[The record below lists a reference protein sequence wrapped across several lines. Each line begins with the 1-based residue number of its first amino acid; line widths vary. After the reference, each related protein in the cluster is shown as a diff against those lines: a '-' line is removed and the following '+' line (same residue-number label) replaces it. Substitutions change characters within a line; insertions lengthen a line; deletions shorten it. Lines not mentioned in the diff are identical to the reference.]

1 MKRTSIGRLL
11 AILLTLGLIAAAC
24 GSDDT
29 SDSTTSDDTSSDSD
43 DTSSD
48 SDDTSS
54 DSDDTSSDSD
64 DTSSDSDD
72 TAASGLEGTL
82 RVLIHQNP
90 AGVEFFEAFNDEF
103 EAANPGV
110 EIDLSIVEADA
121 LSTTNQTRLTAK
133 DVDVT
138 TISLSGFDKAVQD
151 YMTNADPPAWQQ
163 LIDAGLIKDL
173 TGETFLGNYDQSAI
187 DSSSYNGGVYAV
199 ALGRT
204 TTSGMFVNDDL
215 LAEVGLSTPTTF
227 DELVEACPVVEAAG
241 KKCMIA
247 GGQDGWPVHV
257 GSYGLLGALYPDQQ
271 GLVEGLWTGEA
282 KWNDEQG
289 LELFDRYATYASLL
303 DAESAGLT
311 GDSAAARW
319 IVGDIAFGPMGGWN
333 AGTIED
339 AEFGWSYIPFPGSDN
354 AADNQTLF
362 GKIDMSLAVAS
373 DTPVPELASAYLA
386 AFSDTDS
393 YNAFANA
400 TGYIPTQPTAVLDN
414 TLGESISPLLQEG
427 NFAIHLEQWM
437 VVPKGAG
444 QWANGWE
451 AARWLYLGDFG
462 DPVEAANQ
470 AQSDW
475 ESGLEG

>member
-1 MKRTSIGRLL
+1 MRSKKSRVATALV
-11 AILLTLGLIAAAC
+11 AFGLVVAAC
-24 GSDDT
+24 GSDDDGADDSSADDSSADGET
-29 SDSTTSDDTSSDSD
+29 SDGATSD
-43 DTSSD
+43 
-48 SDDTSS
+48 
-54 DSDDTSSDSD
+54 
-64 DTSSDSDD
+64 
-72 TAASGLEGTL
+72 LEGTL

-90 AGVEFFEAFNDEF
+90 AGVEFFESFNDEF

-110 EIDLSIVEADA
+110 TIDLSIVEADS
-121 LSTTNQTRLTAK
+121 LSTTNQTRLTAE
-133 DVDVT
+133 DIDVT
-138 TISLSGFDKAVQD
+138 TISLSGFDKAVQP
-151 YMTNADPPAWQQ
+151 YMADADPPPWQQ

-173 TGETFLGNYDQSAI
+173 TGEAFLDNYDEAAVE
-187 DSSSYNGGVYAV
+187 SSSYNDGVYAV

-204 TTSGMFVNDDL
+204 TYSGMFVNDDL
-215 LAEVGLSTPTTF
+215 LAEVGVETPTTF
-227 DELVEACPVVEAAG
+227 DELVAACATVEEAG

-257 GSYGLLGALYPDQQ
+257 GSYGLLGALYPDQE

-303 DAESAGLT
+303 DAETAGLT
-311 GDSAAARW
+311 GDSAASRW
-319 IVGDIAFGPMGGWN
+319 AVGDIAFGPMGGWN

-339 AEFGWSYIPFPGSDN
+339 AEFAWSYIPFPGSDD

-362 GKIDMSLAVAS
+362 GKVDMSLAVAE

-386 AFSDTDS
+386 AFSEPDN

-414 TLGESISPLLQEG
+414 TLGESISPILQAG
-427 NFAIHLEQWM
+427 DFAIGLEQWM

-451 AARWLYLGDFG
+451 AARWLYLGDFS

-470 AQSDW
+470 AQADF
-475 ESGLEG
+475 ESGL

>member
-1 MKRTSIGRLL
+1 MLL
-11 AILLTLGLIAAAC
+11 ATALALAAC
-24 GSDDT
+24 GSDSADDSAADDT
-29 SDSTTSDDTSSDSD
+29 GGDDTTSDTTASDG
-43 DTSSD
+43 
-48 SDDTSS
+48 
-54 DSDDTSSDSD
+54 
-64 DTSSDSDD
+64 
-72 TAASGLEGTL
+72 AASDLEGTL

-90 AGVEFFEAFNDEF
+90 AGVEFFENFNDEF
-103 EAANPGV
+103 QAANPGV

-133 DVDVT
+133 DIDVT

-151 YMTNADPPAWQQ
+151 YMTDADPPAWQQ

-173 TGETFLGNYDQSAI
+173 TGESFLANYDDAAI
-187 DSSSYNGGVYAV
+187 ESSSYNGSVYAV

-204 TTSGMFVNDDL
+204 TYSGMFVNDDL
-215 LAEVGLSTPTTF
+215 LAEVGVETPTTF
-227 DELVEACPVVEAAG
+227 DELVAACPVIEDAG
-241 KKCMIA
+241 KKCMIV

-271 GLVEGLWTGEA
+271 GLVEGLWTGAA
-282 KWNDEQG
+282 KWNDEKG
-289 LELFDRYATYASLL
+289 LDLFERYATYASLL

-311 GDSAAARW
+311 GDSAASRW
-319 IVGDIAFGPMGGWN
+319 TVGDVAFGPMGGWN

-339 AEFGWSYIPFPGSDN
+339 ADFAWSYVPFPGSDDP
-354 AADNQTLF
+354 ADNQTLF
-362 GKIDMSLAVAS
+362 GKVDMSLAVAA

-386 AFSDTDS
+386 AFSEPDN

-414 TLGESISPLLQEG
+414 TLGASISPILQAG
-427 NFAIHLEQWM
+427 NFTVGLEQWM
-437 VVPKGAG
+437 VLPKGAG

-451 AARWLYLGDFG
+451 AARWLYLGDFD

-470 AQSDW
+470 AQADW
-475 ESGLEG
+475 ESGL